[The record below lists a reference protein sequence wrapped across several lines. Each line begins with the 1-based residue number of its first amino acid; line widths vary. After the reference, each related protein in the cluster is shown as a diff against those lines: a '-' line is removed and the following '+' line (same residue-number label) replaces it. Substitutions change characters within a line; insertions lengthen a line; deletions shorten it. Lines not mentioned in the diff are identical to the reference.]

1 MSSFAPAFAHQ
12 YQRGSRVEID
22 IRSQL
27 ADERD
32 RRRGR
37 GRYDTRTVAQVKADN
52 RRNLLNVATLV
63 VPLGGAYR
71 AGKFLHYG
79 IMKGAR
85 PLVFTSRGTQQVRFY
100 DLGAKRF
107 ISKRAYQSREG
118 ITKAPSYARA
128 GYRSG
133 TRYLERK
140 FPRTIGTLRRAEQV
154 SSLVK
159 RGPVGFAK
167 QRLLNRVIPRP
178 IQWGIGAVGTYVTVK
193 EAVSNFRAGEE
204 SGSYRRFRTP
214 RSFGKLDPI
223 GQSNDRRKVSWVY
236 NEHRK
241 KPQPRCPPG
250 YRYDPRSNSCVRVR
264 Q

>member
-12 YQRGSRVEID
+12 YQRGSRGESLS
-22 IRSQL
+22 RARL

-32 RRRGR
+32 RLRGR
-37 GRYDTRTVAQVKADN
+37 GRYDTRTVAQRKADN

-71 AGKFLHYG
+71 AGRFLHYG

-118 ITKAPSYARA
+118 ITKAPSYARSL
-128 GYRSG
+128 YRSG
-133 TRYLERK
+133 TRYVERK

-154 SSLVK
+154 SSLAK
-159 RGPVGFAK
+159 RGPVGFVQ
-167 QRLLNRVIPRP
+167 QRLLNKVIPRP
-178 IQWGIGAVGTYVTVK
+178 VQWGIGAVGTYVTVK
-193 EAVSNFRAGEE
+193 EAVSNFRSEEE

-214 RSFGKLDPI
+214 RSFGK
-223 GQSNDRRKVSWVY
+223 SNPPGRSNHRKVSWVY

-241 KPQPRCPPG
+241 KSQPRCPPG

-264 Q
+264 

>member
-1 MSSFAPAFAHQ
+1 MNRGGGTHRFP
-12 YQRGSRVEID
+12 RGSPAEMESRY
-22 IRSQL
+22 RL
-27 ADERD
+27 ADARD
-32 RRRGR
+32 RKRGR
-37 GRYDTRTVAQVKADN
+37 GRYDTRTVAQRKADN

-85 PLVFTSRGTQQVRFY
+85 PLVFTRRGTQQVRFY

-107 ISKRAYQSREG
+107 ISKRAYHSREG
-118 ITKAPSYARA
+118 ISRAPSYARSL
-128 GYRSG
+128 YRSG
-133 TRYLERK
+133 TTYVERK

-154 SSLVK
+154 GSLYK
-159 RGPVGFAK
+159 RGPVGFVQ

-178 IQWGIGAVGTYVTVK
+178 VQWGIGAVGTYVTVK
-193 EAVSNFRAGEE
+193 EAVSNFRSEEE

-214 RSFGKLDPI
+214 RAFGKLDPL
-223 GQSNDRRKVSWVY
+223 GQSSDLRTPSWVY

-241 KPQPRCPPG
+241 KSQPRCPPG
-250 YRYDPRSNSCVRVR
+250 YRYDPQSNSCVRVR
-264 Q
+264 